1 MRGGLH
7 SAQKTAKELSRDIM
21 PYSLD
26 QARPICWGGFFLAFV
41 YLTKRSKK
49 RLRKTCQV
57 LILDVYEKDLPC
69 LAARG
74 AYVQSMYIE
83 QTVGRSQAESMLYPY
98 RSC

>member
-26 QARPICWGGFFLAFV
+26 QARPICWGGFFLTFV

-49 RLRKTCQV
+49 RLRQTCQV

-69 LAARG
+69 LSAHEA
-74 AYVQSMYIE
+74 
-83 QTVGRSQAESMLYPY
+83 
-98 RSC
+98 